1 VAIPLDLRGPGT
13 LDRAL
18 LSARSLT
25 GEVAFRTRLALP
37 ALGWAAVGAVFAI
50 VQAAATVID
59 IKLGIVVAAALI
71 VGAFVVARPALI
83 VCVAS
88 ATIFVEA
95 LTFNG
100 MAITRLLAPPMLLVA
115 LAELLRGSARVRLA
129 APIAW
134 VGAYVSW
141 AILSGLWTAS
151 APGTRHALQS
161 LAIALVFL
169 LAFAAL
175 VNTER
180 DLRQVLYVLAFT
192 AALVGGL
199 SVIAFRGD
207 LGFGFI
213 DLLQAGRSQGGVG
226 DPDFFAAMQ
235 IISVPLVLVLAS
247 EATDRRVRGLLY
259 VSVLVILA
267 SVFTSLSRGG
277 FIGVALLGLLFLG
290 SRPEHIF
297 RARREK
303 AIALVVI
310 AIGLVAFFSRPFV
323 REEVVTRA
331 ETIYAPKTKS
341 DKSGTGR
348 TNLWKA
354 AAKTARENPAQGIG
368 FGSFSYV
375 SQQLLYETPGVDPEL
390 IERRDT
396 GENKVAH
403 NLYLGTAA
411 ELGFTGL
418 ALYLGMMISTGIAL
432 RRTVRRAFA
441 AGSPFVGRVAHAL
454 LLGLA
459 AWTVTSFFL
468 SGETARIFWIVV
480 GLSLALPKLLPK
492 AEPSGYVPRSN
503 APMS

>member
-1 VAIPLDLRGPGT
+1 MPLDLRGPGG
-13 LDRAL
+13 LDRVL

-25 GEVAFRTRLALP
+25 GDVALGTRLVLP
-37 ALGWAAVGAVFAI
+37 ALGWATIASFLAVV
-50 VQAAATVID
+50 VAAATYID
-59 IKLGIVVAAALI
+59 VKLGIVV
-71 VGAFVVARPALI
+71 VGALMVGAVVMTRPPLI
-83 VCVAS
+83 LCVAS

-100 MAITRLLAPPMLLVA
+100 MAITRLLAPAALLLT
-115 LAELLRGSARVRLA
+115 LAELLRGSARVRLG
-129 APIAW
+129 APLAW

-141 AILSGLWTAS
+141 ALLSGIWTAS
-151 APGTRHALQS
+151 VPGTRFLLQS

-175 VNTER
+175 LNTER
-180 DLRQVLYVLAFT
+180 DLRQILYVLAFT
-192 AALVGGL
+192 AAFVGGL
-199 SVIAFRGD
+199 SVVAFRGD

-235 IISVPLVLVLAS
+235 IMCVPLVLVLAS
-247 EATDRRVRGLLY
+247 ETTDRRLRLLLY
-259 VSVLVILA
+259 VSTLVILA
-267 SVFTSLSRGG
+267 SVFTSLSRGA
-277 FIGVALLGLLFLG
+277 FIGVVVLGLLFVA

-297 RARREK
+297 RARHEK
-303 AIALVVI
+303 AIALVVV
-310 AIGLVAFFSRPFV
+310 AIGLAAFFSRPFV

-331 ETIYAPKTKS
+331 ETIYAPKSKS

-348 TNLWKA
+348 TELWKA
-354 AAKTARENPAQGIG
+354 AAKTAGENPAFGIG

-375 SQQLLYETPGVDPEL
+375 SQQLLFETPGVDPEL
-390 IERRDT
+390 IERRREA

-411 ELGFTGL
+411 ELGLTGL
-418 ALYLGMMISTGIAL
+418 ALYIGLILSTALTL

-441 AGSPFVGRVAHAL
+441 AGAPFVGRVAHAL
-454 LLGLA
+454 LLGVVS
-459 AWTVTSFFL
+459 WSITSVFL

-480 GLSLALPKLLPK
+480 GLSLALPKLFP
-492 AEPSGYVPRSN
+492 EPERPRYFVRSK